1 MSYPFSG
8 ILVRFLSI
16 APANNSD
23 SGNGSKKSERPITNS
38 KKNGEGRVPTKEEE
52 RLEFLATVLPD
63 ELHVNI
69 WEIGSS
75 PVSPFIDIGII
86 IGERSSTSHV
96 VVDLPWAIELKD
108 VSDLGSRLN
117 GEKSVAAIFNEVVH
131 YDGFAEGNF
140 ANISFRKN
148 DKDVKPFSLLR
159 LNSQDFDIG
168 QYYLS
173 DSTSATSRLTIR
185 IPTQLETLEPENIRK
200 SAYIRFR
207 IRRVPVEVYTS
218 IFERKDK
225 SLISSTVETRIVD
238 FRINVRRGIP
248 EGLLSG
254 DHKLR
259 FPEFEKIH
267 CFLTTER
274 SEECVSQSQSYAGYR
289 SLMDEDVWN
298 EYVRIDSSE
307 GISSANSVRNYLGY
321 QWTVSAKK
329 TTDGEIKKVKDLIV
343 LARFSKV
350 KSDNFSNLRFL
361 LLVVFLGALGSGLWD
376 MTKGIYEGKSIYGR
390 LLCFVLIGIL
400 FFFLMNTVRN
410 KSASIWLKIKAHIK
424 RIFS

>member
-8 ILVRFLSI
+8 ILVRFLSK
-16 APANNSD
+16 NHDD
-23 SGNGSKKSERPITNS
+23 SSASEIQVNASERTDEKRALS
-38 KKNGEGRVPTKEEE
+38 KAEEKAK
-52 RLEFLATVLPD
+52 FLATILPD
-63 ELHVNI
+63 ELHINI
-69 WEIGSS
+69 WEIGNN
-75 PVSPFIDIGII
+75 PVSPFIDVGVIVGN
-86 IGERSSTSHV
+86 RANTSHV
-96 VVDLPWAIELKD
+96 VVDLPWPVEAKD
-108 VSDLGSRLN
+108 VFDLGSRLN

-131 YDGFAEGNF
+131 YDGFAEGNY

-159 LNSQDFDIG
+159 LNSQDFDVR
-168 QYYLS
+168 QHYLS
-173 DSTSATSRLTIR
+173 DSTIATSRLTIT
-185 IPTQLETLEPENIRK
+185 IPPQLPDVDPDNVRK

-207 IRRVPVEVYTS
+207 IRRVPVKVYTS
-218 IFERKDK
+218 VFERKDK

-248 EGLLSG
+248 EGLLSS
-254 DHKLR
+254 DHNLR
-259 FPEFEKIH
+259 FPEFDKIH

-298 EYVRIDSSE
+298 EYVRVDNSE

-329 TTDGEIKKVKDLIV
+329 STDGSIKKVKDLIV

-350 KSDNFSNLRFL
+350 KSDQFSNLRFL
-361 LLVVFLGALGSGLWD
+361 LLVVFLGATGSGLWD
-376 MTKGIYEGKSIYGR
+376 VAKVIHESGNVGGR
-390 LLCFVLIGIL
+390 LIFFVVFGITL
-400 FFFLMNTVRN
+400 FAVINFIRK
-410 KSASIWLKIKAHIK
+410 KSAGLWQKFTSYVKKVFK
-424 RIFS
+424 